1 MTAPLSGVTV
11 VDISTAYSGPYCSMF
26 LADMGA
32 DVLKVERP
40 GSGDDARG
48 WGPPFVEGESA
59 WFPSTNRNKKSVTLD
74 VAKPRG
80 RELLGRLVHGSDVFL
95 ENLKPSTLDRLGLSY
110 DALSE
115 DNPRLVYCA
124 ISGFG
129 LTGPWRDQPGY
140 DLIAQALS
148 GIMSVTGEQGGRP
161 QKVGTA
167 LSDMTA
173 GLIAAFTI
181 AAALFARE
189 RTGRG
194 TLIDVS
200 LLEGQ
205 LALMT
210 PRIVSYLAS
219 GLEPR
224 PSGATDSPITIY
236 QALATADRDI
246 VVATGAERLWERFCR
261 AIGLEELLNDVRFRT
276 NRDRT
281 SNRPTLLPR
290 VQSVLLTQPAAHWLE
305 RLGAAGVPCAP
316 IQYLGE
322 VVAHPQV
329 KAREMIVPVEHPVAG
344 PVQLVAPPWTLGGER
359 PGPRRMEPPPLLG
372 QHTDQ
377 VLADSLGCT
386 ASDLT
391 ELRTEGVI

>member
-1 MTAPLSGVTV
+1 MTGPLSGITV

-26 LADMGA
+26 LADLGA
-32 DVLKVERP
+32 DVLKIERP
-40 GSGDDARG
+40 GTGDDARG
-48 WGPPFVEGESA
+48 WGPPFVAGESA
-59 WFPSTNRNKKSVTLD
+59 WFLSTNRNKKSVTLD
-74 VAKPRG
+74 IANPRG
-80 RELLGRLVHGSDVFL
+80 RALLERLVRGADVFV

-110 DALSE
+110 DALKSA
-115 DNPRLVYCA
+115 NPRLVYCA

-148 GIMSVTGEQGGRP
+148 GIMSVTGELGGRP

-194 TLIDVS
+194 ELIDVS

-210 PRIVSYLAS
+210 PRIVSYLVS

-224 PSGATDSPITIY
+224 PTGATDSPITIY
-236 QALATADRDI
+236 QALPTADRDI

-261 AIGLEELLNDVRFRT
+261 AIGLEELLDDERFRT

-281 SNRPTLLPR
+281 TNKAALLPR
-290 VQSVLLTQPAAHWLE
+290 VQAVLLTRPAAEWLE

-329 KAREMIVPVEHPVAG
+329 RSRQTIVDVEHPRAG
-344 PVQLVAPPWTLGGER
+344 TVKLVAPPWSLGADGTEA
-359 PGPRRMEPPPLLG
+359 RRLEPPPLLG
-372 QHTDQ
+372 QHTDE
-377 VLADSLGCT
+377 VLGGTLGCT
-386 ASDLT
+386 EQELA
-391 ELRTEGVI
+391 ELRAERVI